1 MGVYH
6 LALIHLTRESFSVFN
21 VKRFIGRRFHDVEVQ
36 DDIKYL
42 PFTIFN
48 KGGKPYMRV
57 RYCGELRELVSSMVT
72 SYRTFWLISFPF
84 QAPEEIS
91 AMILHKMKKTAEA
104 YLGGTINSA
113 VITVP
118 TSFNYL
124 QRQAIRDIG
133 TISGIDV
140 LRIIDEPTAA
150 AITYGLHNKVVDERN
165 VLIFDL
171 GAGSLSVSLL
181 IIEDSIYEV
190 KATAGD
196 LNLGGEDFTRRLVQ
210 YLALEFKRKFK
221 KGSYILCCYINILFI
236 VVIVDI
242 SSDPR
247 ALNRLRTACE
257 RVKYTLSSA
266 NQTTIEIDSL
276 FEGIDFL
283 TWISRA
289 RFEELCQDLF
299 RSTLDPIKRVLYD
312 SKIDKCNVHEIV
324 LVGGSTRI
332 PCIIALLSDFFN
344 GKEISRDV
352 NPDEAVAYGAAVCAA
367 ILSGTT
373 PEAIQDLLLLDVAPL
388 SLGIETFGDMQIAD
402 GIMPGTSA
410 GIMTTL
416 LKHGTTIPTKK
427 SQIFSTYTDDQSIVF
442 IQVYEGDHIR
452 TKDNIRLCS
461 FELPDIPL
469 APRGVPQIEII
480 FDIDSN
486 GILYVRVSAVDLSTG
501 RSTSRLNHV
510 RVTNDVGCLSKEEIE
525 YMVDEF
531 EKYKAEDEA
540 AAARSALELY
550 LNDLCNFIN
559 NDKLKLETA
568 VNDTIFWL
576 DASTEGSKEVF
587 EEKLKELAAI
597 ANPIAQKL
605 YRTTSISNGLHNLP

>member
-1 MGVYH
+1 M
-6 LALIHLTRESFSVFN
+6 
-21 VKRFIGRRFHDVEVQ
+21 GRRFDDVEVQ

-57 RYCGELRELVSSMVT
+57 RYCGELRELVSSIT

-91 AMILHKMKKTAEA
+91 AMILHKMKKATEA
-104 YLGGTINSA
+104 YLGGTINEA
-113 VITVP
+113 VIAVP
-118 TSFNYL
+118 TSFNYS

-133 TISGIDV
+133 AISGINV

-150 AITYGLHNKVVDERN
+150 AITYGLQNKFVDERN

-181 IIEDSIYEV
+181 TIEDGIYEA

-196 LNLGGEDFTRRLVQ
+196 LNVGGEDFTRRLVQ

-236 VVIVDI
+236 VIIVDI
-242 SSDPR
+242 SSNPR

-257 RVKYTLSSA
+257 RAKYTLSSA
-266 NQTTIEIDSL
+266 NQTSIEIDSL
-276 FEGIDFL
+276 FEGIDFC
-283 TWISRA
+283 TSISRA

-299 RSTLDPIKRVLYD
+299 RSTLDPIKKVLGD

-324 LVGGSTRI
+324 LVGGATRI
-332 PCIIALLSDFFN
+332 PCIVALLSDFFN
-344 GKEISRDV
+344 GEEISPGV

-367 ILSGTT
+367 ILSGV
-373 PEAIQDLLLLDVAPL
+373 ESERIQNLLLLDVAPL
-388 SLGIETFGDMQIAD
+388 SLGIETSGDTQIAD

-416 LKHGTTIPTKK
+416 LKRGTIIPTKK
-427 SQIFSTYTDDQSIVF
+427 SEIFSTYIDDQSSVF

-461 FELPDIPL
+461 FELPNIPL
-469 APRGVPQIEII
+469 APRGVPQIKIT
-480 FDIDSN
+480 FDIDFN
-486 GILYVRVSAVDLSTG
+486 GILDVSAVDMSAGRSTG
-501 RSTSRLNHV
+501 RLKHV
-510 RVTNDVGCLSKEEIE
+510 RVTNDVGCFSKEEIE

-540 AAARSALELY
+540 AAARSIIAKNALKLY
-550 LNDLCNFIN
+550 LDDLCNFIN

-568 VNDTIFWL
+568 VNDTISWF
-576 DASTEGSKEVF
+576 DASTEGSKEMF
-587 EEKLKELAAI
+587 EEKLKELEAI
-597 ANPIAQKL
+597 ANPISQKL
-605 YRTTSISNGLHNLP
+605 YRITSVSNGLHNLP